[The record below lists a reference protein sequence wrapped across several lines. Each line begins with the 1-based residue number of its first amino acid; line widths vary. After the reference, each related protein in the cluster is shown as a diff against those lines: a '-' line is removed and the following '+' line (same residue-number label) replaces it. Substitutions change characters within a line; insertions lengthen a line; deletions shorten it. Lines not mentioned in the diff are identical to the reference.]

1 MNYNKVYIS
10 LILNRQANPL
20 DEREYGEW
28 HHIVPRAEGGS
39 DDASNLVKLTAR
51 EHYIAHLL
59 LAKIYDDYAMYS
71 ALTYMQCKTKT

>member
-20 DEREYGEW
+20 DEREYGER

>member
-1 MNYNKVYIS
+1 MC
-10 LILNRQANPL
+10 LILNRQAHPL
-20 DEREYGEW
+20 SENEYGEN
-28 HHIVPRAEGGS
+28 HHIIPRSEGGS
-39 DDASNLVKLTAR
+39 DDASNKVKLTAR